1 MSFNISRFFIVV
13 AIAGAIVLFP
23 TKWVSAEEAMVYNVY
38 RPIDM
43 GDPGGEKPLKDYYI
57 SAGTGAGLHVGSMLD
72 VYRRVSTYD
81 LVNSRVHQQM
91 SYPIAKVKVIHVE
104 DQVAIARLDSLVHPE
119 KNPIIQP
126 PSVMVGDFVRP
137 SR

>member
-1 MSFNISRFFIVV
+1 MSFNLSRLFAVMAV
-13 AIAGAIVLFP
+13 AGAIVLFP
-23 TKWVSAEEAMVYNVY
+23 TKWVNAEEAMVYNVY

-43 GDPGGEKPLKDYYI
+43 GEPGEKPLKDFYI
-57 SAGTGAGLHVGSMLD
+57 SAGSSAGLHVGSLLE

-104 DQVAIARLDSLVHPE
+104 DQIAIARLDSVAHQD
-119 KNPIIQP
+119 KNPLIQP
-126 PSVMVGDFVRP
+126 QSVMVGDFVRP
-137 SR
+137 AR